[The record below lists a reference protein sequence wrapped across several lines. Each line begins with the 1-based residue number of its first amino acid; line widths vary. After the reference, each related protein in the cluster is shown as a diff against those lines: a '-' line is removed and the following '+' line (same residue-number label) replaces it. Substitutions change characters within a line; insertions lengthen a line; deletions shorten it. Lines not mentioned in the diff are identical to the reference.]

1 LLTLLHLRE
10 LARKSG
16 KPLNIVSEMLDDHN
30 RELAESTDADDF
42 IVSDKLV
49 SLMLAQ
55 LAETAELSHV
65 FASLL
70 SSEGSEVRLH
80 PIEWYVKLGVPV
92 DFNSVIAAAREHGDT
107 AIGIRKAGELIGKAN
122 TDEVLLNPIRDE
134 KTVFKAGDKLVILT
148 ND

>member
-1 LLTLLHLRE
+1 
-10 LARKSG
+10 
-16 KPLNIVSEMLDDHN
+16 
-30 RELAESTDADDF
+30 
-42 IVSDKLV
+42 VSDKLV

-65 FASLL
+65 FAALL

-92 DFNSVIAAAREHGDT
+92 DFNSIIAAARGHGDT
-107 AIGIRKAGELIGKAN
+107 AIGIRNAGELIGKAH
-122 TDEVLLNPIRDE
+122 TDEVLLNPDRIE
-134 KTVFKAGDKLVILT
+134 KRIYKTGDKLVVLT